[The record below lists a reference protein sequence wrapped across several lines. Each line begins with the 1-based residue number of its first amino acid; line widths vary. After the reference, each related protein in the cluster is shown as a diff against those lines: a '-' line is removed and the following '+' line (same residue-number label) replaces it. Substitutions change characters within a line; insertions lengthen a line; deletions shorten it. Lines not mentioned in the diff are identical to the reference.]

1 MSETPNVIPPL
12 ENFIVPSSN
21 SVIEHVVSQGLDDAG
36 SDSHSAGIWIT
47 TKVSVVVGVVEL
59 CLHYGLAT
67 DASLAT
73 LQVYKL
79 TLLSCF
85 LTGTG
90 CWFRVCWN
98 FRKTSHEKI
107 NTLRL

>member
-21 SVIEHVVSQGLDDAG
+21 NVIEHVVSQGLDDAG
-36 SDSHSAGIWIT
+36 SDSQSAGIWIT

-79 TLLSCF
+79 TFLSCF
-85 LTGTG
+85 LMGTG
-90 CWFRVCWN
+90 CWFRVYWN
-98 FRKTSHEKI
+98 FWKTSRKRKSI
-107 NTLRL
+107 L

>member
-12 ENFIVPSSN
+12 EKFVVPSSSN
-21 SVIEHVVSQGLDDAG
+21 VTERVVSQGLDDAG
-36 SDSHSAGIWIT
+36 SDSQSVGIWIT

-73 LQVYKL
+73 LQVYEL
-79 TLLSCF
+79 TLFSCF
-85 LTGTG
+85 FKGEG
-90 CWFRVCWN
+90 D
-98 FRKTSHEKI
+98 
-107 NTLRL
+107 RLLVQGFLEFSEDLSQEEN